1 MTRYG
6 QKWDFGA
13 KIDFSGTGGLDWSWS
28 YFDRAF
34 VKKNLQIY
42 ILPSPVPTYGRSC
55 PSILEHQD
63 QKHLLPGPGILESQR
78 AQRITLDQ
86 PGPVL
91 HDPCYSCSSELFKNT
106 SYTCPVPAYLCFLGQ
121 G

>member
-1 MTRYG
+1 MCCEKNSRNFGDMAKNGILG
-6 QKWDFGA
+6 QKLIFFWY
-13 KIDFSGTGGLDWSWS
+13 K
-28 YFDRAF
+28 
-34 VKKNLQIY
+34 IY
-42 ILPSPVPTYGRSC
+42 IPPSPVPTYGRSC

-91 HDPCYSCSSELFKNT
+91 HDPCYSWL
-106 SYTCPVPAYLCFLGQ
+106 VLCDPGGSRIPGLDRTQVGAVFEKV
-121 G
+121 